1 MAASVMRTHFG
12 QSRLTHPGSSI
23 VGRSELSRAVL
34 GFAVGCDVFFGEA
47 RDTAFGGGP
56 MPFFIPAMRGD
67 GLARRGFRGERVAE
81 WLTPIEN
88 PRESRVERMVESAV
102 RFALTP
108 STTER
113 IFL

>member
-12 QSRLTHPGSSI
+12 QGRLTHSGSSI

-34 GFAVGCDVFFGEA
+34 GFAMGCDVFFGEA
-47 RDTAFGGGP
+47 RDTAFGGGTDAVLHP
-56 MPFFIPAMRGD
+56 GDEGD
-67 GLARRGFRGERVAE
+67 GLVRRGFRGERVAE

-88 PRESRVERMVESAV
+88 PRESCVERMVESAV
-102 RFALTP
+102 RFAPTP